1 MTDHTLTTI
10 APRRGTH
17 RGPRATIIAERA
29 DRIRAEGALVV
40 AWAVA
45 AAALLAY
52 AIAEAGIGP
61 AVLAVVALSGLRVA
75 WAGAH
80 RRRPERPLAFD

>member
-10 APRRGTH
+10 APRRGSYH
-17 RGPRATIIAERA
+17 GPRAIIVAERA

-40 AWAVA
+40 AWAIA

-61 AVLAVVALSGLRVA
+61 AVLAVVAMFGLRVA
-75 WAGAH
+75 WADAH
-80 RRRPERPLAFD
+80 RREPARPLSFD